1 MEIFLHIKFH
11 LLHNNFLLKI
21 ESVKMVIGIVWMA
34 FPHWIIVP
42 NIILI
47 NYNHSLYI
55 HFESLQ
61 SMQSVL
67 VNQVKN
73 PIILL
78 HYEKVSTLPNS
89 IYNFNE
95 FFSPTVPDGI
105 PIGFRCVNKSS
116 SSLSL
121 EWHPP
126 PRNTIHGEFI
136 GYRLRYHKNGNS
148 ASLLVL
154 HEREITIGDPE
165 ARVSLLKKNLNSNG
179 YSYAIF
185 EWWFK
190 SFFNE
195 WMVMMVIIVDD
206 EQNECFASFIHT

>member
-1 MEIFLHIKFH
+1 
-11 LLHNNFLLKI
+11 
-21 ESVKMVIGIVWMA
+21 MA

-185 EWWFK
+185 E
-190 SFFNE
+190 
-195 WMVMMVIIVDD
+195 
-206 EQNECFASFIHT
+206 